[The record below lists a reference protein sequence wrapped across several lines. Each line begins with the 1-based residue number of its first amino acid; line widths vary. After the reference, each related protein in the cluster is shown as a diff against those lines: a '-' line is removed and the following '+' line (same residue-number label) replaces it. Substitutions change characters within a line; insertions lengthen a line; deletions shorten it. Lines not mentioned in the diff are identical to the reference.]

1 MDVSDWGC
9 FHRFPLT
16 LFLGQ
21 HTTPDLLKPSRCKE
35 HFVLPGCKT
44 VIYNITWFVNW
55 FRWTHLADRIGVH
68 VFFFVFK
75 LGRDTD
81 NQPSRQRYPNQQVK
95 KVGNK
100 EEKRLKTRQEHYDKN
115 QKSPRQRRCGT
126 GRNDRT
132 KDTAWINQLREDN
145 ETQVQHIRAEQVIIN
160 LTGSGNETRQEESD
174 QNYNRERAGNVE
186 NNSSCD
192 NWIHTKWSHPLLV
205 FN

>member
-1 MDVSDWGC
+1 M
-9 FHRFPLT
+9 FPPFPLDT
-16 LFLGQ
+16 LSRSAHNSRPAQTLSLQRTFCTSRVQNCDIQYYFLKLVSMD
-21 HTTPDLLKPSRCKE
+21 PPSRQ
-35 HFVLPGCKT
+35 
-44 VIYNITWFVNW
+44 
-55 FRWTHLADRIGVH
+55 DRSSC
-68 VFFFVFK
+68 FFFFFK

-81 NQPSRQRYPNQQVK
+81 NQPNRQRYPNQQVK

-100 EEKRLKTRQEHYDKN
+100 EEKRLKTHQKHYDKN